1 MQATI
6 PSSGSSSGANPSSP
20 RRKMSL
26 RARREA
32 IAGYLFIMPWL
43 LGLIIFTLGPI
54 IVSLYLSMTNYEVVR
69 APKFTGFANYEFL
82 FQDRLFWQALRV
94 TSTYVFVSVPL
105 GLVLS
110 FAVAMLMN
118 QKLKLLGVWRTIF
131 YVPNLVPVIA
141 SSMLWLWLFNPQFG
155 LFNAFLQY
163 FGIEGPNWLGH
174 TQWALPSLILMSLW
188 NVGGPML
195 IYLAGLQGIPTD
207 LYEACDIDGAGVWR
221 KFFAVTIPMMTP
233 VIFFNLILGMIA
245 AFQTFAQ
252 AFVMTEGGP
261 RYATLFYVL
270 YLYQN
275 AFQFFRMG
283 YAAALAWI
291 LFIIIFAFT
300 VLVFRSSAGWV
311 YYEGEVRGR

>member
-1 MQATI
+1 MQATVAQ
-6 PSSGSSSGANPSSP
+6 STSP
-20 RRKMSL
+20 RRRLSV

-32 IAGYLFIMPWL
+32 VAGYLFIAPWL
-43 LGLIIFTLGPI
+43 LGLVIFTVGPI

-69 APKFTGFANYEFL
+69 PPEFNGLANYRFL
-82 FQDRLFWQALRV
+82 FKDRLFWQALRV
-94 TSTYVFVSVPL
+94 TSTYVFISVPL

-118 QKLKLLGVWRTIF
+118 QKLRFLGLWRTIF
-131 YVPNLVPVIA
+131 YVPNLVPIIA
-141 SSMLWLWLFNPQFG
+141 SSVLWLWLFNPQFG
-155 LFNAFLQY
+155 LFNVLLQSI
-163 FGIEGPNWLGH
+163 GIEGPNWLGH

-188 NVGGPML
+188 SVGGPML

-207 LYEACDIDGAGVWR
+207 LYEAADIDGAGAWT

-233 VIFFNLILGMIA
+233 VIFFNLVLGMIA

-291 LFIIIFAFT
+291 LFIIIFALT
-300 VLVFRSSAGWV
+300 ILVFRSSAAWV